1 MKNLNDYIIE
11 SLLDDFDELDKDVQQ
26 NAKKSIIKFLIDNY
40 ILNGGT
46 IRPDDKKIKIS
57 NKPNKDGKY
66 VVDVDDGLIIKN
78 RDIYTLTN
86 NIFVFG
92 KVGGCFSCACCNNLT
107 SLEGAPKEVKGYFD
121 CSECEKLISLEGGL
135 KEVGGGFFCVECS
148 NLTTLKGAPQ
158 KVGGNF
164 DCIDCKNLTSL
175 EGAPKKVEGGFSC
188 EYTNITSLKGAPK
201 EVGGYFSCINCNK
214 LKNLDYLPKEIGG
227 SLYVPDHL
235 QK

>member
-26 NAKKSIIKFLIDNY
+26 NTKKIVIKFLIDNY

-46 IRPDDKKIKIS
+46 ISPDDKKIKIS

-92 KVGGCFSCACCNNLT
+92 KVKKYFSCAKCNNLT
-107 SLEGAPKEVKGYFD
+107 SLEGAPKEVGSHFS
-121 CSECEKLISLEGGL
+121 CNNC
-135 KEVGGGFFCVECS
+135 
-148 NLTTLKGAPQ
+148 N
-158 KVGGNF
+158 
-164 DCIDCKNLTSL
+164 NLTSL
-175 EGAPKKVEGGFSC
+175 EGAPEKVKGAFDCSGS
-188 EYTNITSLKGAPK
+188 NIISLKGSPK
-201 EVGGYFSCINCNK
+201 EVGGDFCCVSCP
-214 LKNLDYLPKEIGG
+214 NLNTYEDAPQKVGG
-227 SLYVPDHL
+227 NIYSDFPDFH
-235 QK
+235 